1 MLKEKIKRLSELIKI
16 REELKEKGK
25 KVVFTNGVFDLL
37 HRGHVEYLAAA
48 RTQGDFL
55 IIGLNSDDSVKRIK
69 GMLRPIVKQE
79 DRAMVLAGLSSVDYI
94 CYFNEKTPFIIINR
108 LLPDVLVKG
117 GDYELDEIVG
127 RDIVENSGGKVITIP
142 ITKGMSTSNL
152 IKKIEEIVKYE
163 ENTK

>member
-1 MLKEKIKRLSELIKI
+1 MLKEKIKPLYELTKI
-16 REELKEKGK
+16 REELREKGQ

-55 IIGLNSDDSVKRIK
+55 IIGLNSDDSVRQIK
-69 GMLRPIVKQE
+69 GTYRPIVKQE
-79 DRAMVLAGLSSVDYI
+79 DRAMVLAGLSSVDSI
-94 CYFNEKTPFIIINR
+94 CYFNEETPYNIINS
-108 LLPDVLVKG
+108 LLPDILVKG